1 VSPALRDRLLGVLT
15 VVFATS
21 YVMAARSIEDS
32 LLADAVGAGGVP
44 QGVGL
49 AMAVAGLGVF
59 ATSWH
64 RRDGSQHA
72 PASDEE
78 SPKAAAAARTVALV
92 ILLLAYA
99 AVLPW
104 IGYVPAVFLLLLA
117 VGRLA
122 GAPIGRTLLL
132 TAGVGAP
139 VLWLLFDRLLQVR
152 MPLGSL
158 WG

>member
-1 VSPALRDRLLGVLT
+1 MRDRLLGVAT

-21 YVMAARSIEDS
+21 YVLAARSIEDS

-44 QGVGL
+44 QGVGI
-49 AMAVAGLGVF
+49 AMAAAGLGVF
-59 ATSWH
+59 AASWKH
-64 RRDGSQHA
+64 EATTPQAQG
-72 PASDEE
+72 DE
-78 SPKAAAAARTVALV
+78 SSSADAVMRTLALV
-92 ILLLAYA
+92 ALLLAYA
-99 AVLPW
+99 VTLPW

-132 TAGVGAP
+132 TAGLGAP
-139 VLWLLFDRLLQVR
+139 LLWLLFDRILQVR
-152 MPLGSL
+152 MPSGSL

>member
-1 VSPALRDRLLGVLT
+1 MSPALRDRLLGVVT

-44 QGVGL
+44 QGVGI

-59 ATSWH
+59 ATSWQ
-64 RRDGSQHA
+64 RRPGSQHVDA
-72 PASDEE
+72 PGEE
-78 SPKAAAAARTVALV
+78 SSTVATVARTVTLV
-92 ILLLAYA
+92 ALLLAYA

-117 VGRLA
+117 AGRLA

-132 TAGVGAP
+132 TAGLGAP
-139 VLWLLFDRLLQVR
+139 LLWLLFDRLLQVR
-152 MPLGSL
+152 MPPGSL